1 VSYNTSIAASVP
13 RDPCGA
19 WRRPCQDAGVTVVVS
34 GLVSVA
40 ATALLAFAAV
50 AGGPVLAAAIA
61 LLVVGVAVG
70 WSRLGMMPDSL
81 GTTVAVVFTGLVGTV
96 IALVSA
102 DRQRPLLPFAALIA
116 FAVLL
121 AFAHELRRRDGRPK
135 LVESVTG
142 TIAGQLVAVLAA
154 GWLLL
159 RQTPLGSNGVVVA
172 AAAVVMTRLV
182 SVVCERIEALS
193 LLTIGWVAFGVG
205 LAAAVAASFVLEPG
219 RLLPSLVMG
228 AAVAAVVAAADLL
241 IAFEGRAVGTV
252 ALITAALAPV
262 AAAGTTAYAAA
273 ALMP

>member
-1 VSYNTSIAASVP
+1 M
-13 RDPCGA
+13 
-19 WRRPCQDAGVTVVVS
+19 TVVVS

-70 WSRLGMMPDSL
+70 WSRLGAMPDSL

-193 LLTIGWVAFGVG
+193 LITIAWVAFGVG

-228 AAVAAVVAAADLL
+228 AVVAAVVAASDLL